1 MREAPA
7 RRQSRLGKT
16 FTTTAN
22 NRRMKKIL
30 LPLLLALAGC
40 QPPATPG
47 NTDLCT
53 YLPLHSEAARLDGD
67 NTPRFQAA
75 DRRIDQ
81 NTADGDDSK
90 RKYCGQSWRS
100 AADDEAMKTAIA
112 ATLGQDWR
120 YRDTL
125 PADDLTITLWET
137 RSRFWP
143 KKYYALTTAPAQD
156 GALRLMRSTYIENSV
171 RDLNGPVVFGII
183 ISPFAIVLAII
194 VPLVWRK
201 RRRARQQR

>member
-1 MREAPA
+1 M
-7 RRQSRLGKT
+7 
-16 FTTTAN
+16 TA
-22 NRRMKKIL
+22 K
-30 LPLLLALAGC
+30 PLLTLIALALAGC

-53 YLPLHSEAARLDGD
+53 YLPPHSEAARLDGD

-125 PADDLTITLWET
+125 PADGLTITLWET

-143 KKYYALTTAPAQD
+143 KQHYALTLAPARD
-156 GALRLMRSTYIENSV
+156 GEPRTLRSTYIKNSDS
-171 RDLNGPVVFGII
+171 DLNGAVVFGII
-183 ISPFAIVLAII
+183 ISPFVIVLAIAL
-194 VPLVWRK
+194 PLFWRK
-201 RRRARQQR
+201 RRRRKSS